1 MIKSEDISIINGHE
15 PVYLPPPRYDLLRLP
30 LLGRVLRSKRGR
42 LWLQI
47 PLLLIAIVLI
57 YDGFTGPKLAPQNL
71 AASVVWIQYRG
82 LVMLALLLVGNL
94 FCMGC
99 PFTIPRTIAL
109 RVSGR
114 GRRWPRA
121 LRNKWPAVIFFIA
134 FLFLYEWLDLWS
146 SPALTSWLIIGYFI
160 GAFALEA
167 LFAESPFCKYICPL
181 GTFNFIASTAS
192 PTHVT
197 VRDRDTC
204 RTCPGKECV
213 NGSKRALG
221 CGTELFPPALQ
232 SNLDCVFCLDC
243 ARACPYDNV
252 ALAVRP
258 PGHELIQR
266 AWSRRWDLSFLILVF
281 AFASLSNAFGMV
293 PPFYELASWLSGLIG
308 TTNEF
313 ILLGLIFTLL
323 NLILPGAVGLGAAW
337 LSRSFGN
344 AAEPLRVSFSRFA
357 PAFVPLAFAVWL
369 AHYGFHFSTGA
380 LTIVPIAE
388 NFLLDHGL
396 PWFGTAPNWELGAIL
411 PGNWILPLQTIIVL
425 IGFGLS
431 LYVGNRISRRD
442 FSHPAIA
449 VRVLLP
455 WIVVFFFMAVA
466 ALTIFNLPM
475 EMRGTIFL
483 GG

>member
-99 PFTIPRTIAL
+99 PFTIPRTIAM

-121 LRNKWPAVIFFIA
+121 LRNKWPAVIFFVA

-146 SPALTSWLIIGYFI
+146 SPALTAWLIIGYFI

-197 VRDRDTC
+197 VRDRDIC
-204 RTCPGKECV
+204 RTCAGKECV
-213 NGSKRALG
+213 NGSNRALG

-380 LTIVPIAE
+380 LTIVPIAQ

-396 PWFGTAPNWELGAIL
+396 PWFGTAPNWELGKIL

-455 WIVVFFFMAVA
+455 WIVVFFLMAVA
-466 ALTIFNLPM
+466 ALTTFNLPM